1 MADLKNV
8 EIFAV
13 GTWNEFK
20 FVSEDLDQIIKN
32 TSVLIEKNELRPR
45 VKLGHSSNQILEG
58 QSDGDP
64 SLGTVE
70 NFRVKDN
77 KIISDFTNL
86 PDIIFRAIQKE
97 RFTDVSVEM
106 EHIKHFGW
114 FIKAVSLLGADIPAV
129 KTINDLQKFLSD
141 STDNAEYSSNIK
153 LACSEPIIINQ
164 PEKERKMAEDK
175 NLLQLELD
183 KRELERK
190 LKEAQDKSSESDK
203 QLSKFREAENDR
215 KFSFEKEKLLAPYR
229 DQVKLG
235 KLPPAMMSKLEAAI
249 DIQRQSF
256 SENSQLMLAA
266 NIINDIALAY
276 NESLPKKEQAYDN
289 TGGDGSEFSDASKK
303 VDIEV
308 RKIMASTNKDYIE
321 ASDAVFRANP
331 ELEGEYIEW
340 TNKISYKEV

>member
-1 MADLKNV
+1 MAELKNV

-20 FVSEDLDQIIKN
+20 FVQEDLGEIIKN
-32 TSVLIEKNELRPR
+32 TNILIQKNELSPR
-45 VKLGHSSNQILEG
+45 VKLGHSTNQILEG

-64 SLGTVE
+64 RLGNVE
-70 NFRVKDN
+70 NFRTEDN
-77 KIISDFTNL
+77 KIVADLTNL
-86 PDIIFRAIQKE
+86 PDIIFAAIQKE

-129 KTINDLQKFLSD
+129 KTINDLQKFLKD
-141 STDNAEYSSNIK
+141 DANDVEYSSNIK

-164 PEKERKMAEDK
+164 PEKERNMPEDK

-190 LKEAQDKSSESDK
+190 LKEAQDKSSESEK
-203 QLSKFREAENDR
+203 ELSKFREIENDR
-215 KFSFEKEKLLAPYR
+215 RFSAEKEKLLAPYKE
-229 DQVKLG
+229 QVKIG
-235 KLPPAMMSKLEAAI
+235 KLPPMMMNKLETAI
-249 DIQRQSF
+249 DEQRQSF
-256 SENSQLMLAA
+256 SENSRLMLAA
-266 NIINDIALAY
+266 NIINDIAAAY
-276 NESLPKKEQAYDN
+276 NETLPAREQAHDAREDN
-289 TGGDGSEFSDASKK
+289 IELSDVSKK
-303 VDIEV
+303 VDIET

-331 ELEGEYIEW
+331 ELEREYIEW